1 MGESIFGSGFDLRDY
16 VHKRALEINNLE
28 ERTLYRQITDGWW

>member
-28 ERTLYRQITDGWW
+28 ERTRLLISSARL